1 MLHHVKSSQ
10 PNAEWIN
17 ADLYPFQTY
26 ALDTP
31 VGKMRYLDEGEGET
45 IVMVHGNPAWSLV
58 YRKLVLGLR
67 DKYRC
72 IAPDHIGFG
81 QSDKP
86 VNWSYLPSA
95 HSENLGQLFDA
106 LDLQNVTLVV
116 QDWGGPIGL
125 SYAIAHP
132 ERVKRL
138 VIMNTWLWDV
148 RDDWYYQAFSGFMG
162 GAVGRLLSKHW
173 NFFVRAVV
181 PMAYG
186 DKSKLT
192 KELHRH
198 YFDAL
203 PTPDSRKGTW
213 VFPKQITASGEWLAD
228 LWSKRERITSKP
240 TMIAWGMKDI
250 AFREKEL
257 RRWQDAFPNAQVTRF
272 ESAGHDVQEEQGEAI
287 TQLIR
292 TFIEAHP

>member
-86 VNWSYLPSA
+86 S
-95 HSENLGQLFDA
+95 
-106 LDLQNVTLVV
+106 
-116 QDWGGPIGL
+116 
-125 SYAIAHP
+125 
-132 ERVKRL
+132 
-138 VIMNTWLWDV
+138 
-148 RDDWYYQAFSGFMG
+148 
-162 GAVGRLLSKHW
+162 
-173 NFFVRAVV
+173 
-181 PMAYG
+181 
-186 DKSKLT
+186 
-192 KELHRH
+192 
-198 YFDAL
+198 
-203 PTPDSRKGTW
+203 
-213 VFPKQITASGEWLAD
+213 
-228 LWSKRERITSKP
+228 
-240 TMIAWGMKDI
+240 
-250 AFREKEL
+250 
-257 RRWQDAFPNAQVTRF
+257 
-272 ESAGHDVQEEQGEAI
+272 
-287 TQLIR
+287 
-292 TFIEAHP
+292 